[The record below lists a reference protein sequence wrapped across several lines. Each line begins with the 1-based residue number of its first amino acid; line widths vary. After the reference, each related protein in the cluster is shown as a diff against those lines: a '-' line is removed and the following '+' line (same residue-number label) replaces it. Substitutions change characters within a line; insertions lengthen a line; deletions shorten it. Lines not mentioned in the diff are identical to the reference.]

1 MRDKKLLKISIKK
14 AAIIIILLL
23 TAIIVLFVAIK
34 LNHKLPKSPE
44 TRNMISIK
52 ILTSLKQSIRNE
64 NAADK
69 MQEIFPEG
77 ACFTL
82 TLYGLSWANLAV
94 LSDIG
99 DEIKENAL
107 IEILWTIKQYDEKY
121 VVQYFEDTE
130 VRNGVFWLGQ
140 KNLLLGKF
148 IETTN
153 CENKYPDIVNE
164 FHENSNMLFD
174 QFMKNPTR
182 HLNSYKNLCWPAD
195 NVTALLSL
203 SIHDKLYKTTYMK
216 AYEEWKVWTIN
227 NPDPQTGLPAGQLNN
242 TTGELL
248 QTSRGCANSW
258 IISLL
263 AEMDSEY
270 SKELYL
276 KYKQYFLI
284 ERLGI
289 KMFREYPKGVDN
301 PADVD
306 SGPIIWG
313 AGVAAS
319 GLGIG
324 AALKN
329 NDYETA
335 NDLVKLLNIFSFEN
349 NKDSGREYFFG
360 KLPIADAFIAWQ
372 FRLNN
377 SDKIIQ
383 TKE

>member
-1 MRDKKLLKISIKK
+1 MKEKKLLKISMKK
-14 AAIIIILLL
+14 VAIAITLLL
-23 TAIIVLFVAIK
+23 TVTIALYLALK
-34 LNHKLPKSPE
+34 LTDKLPESPE
-44 TRNMISIK
+44 TRSEIAIK
-52 ILTSLKQSIRNE
+52 ILTSLKQSVRNE

-94 LSDIG
+94 LYNNEH
-99 DEIKENAL
+99 EIKENAL
-107 IEILWTIKQYDEKY
+107 NEILWTINQYDQKY

-148 IETTN
+148 IEITN
-153 CENKYPDIVNE
+153 FENNLDIVNE

-174 QFMKNPTR
+174 QFIKNPTR

-203 SIHDKLYKTTYMK
+203 SIHDKLYQTNYME

-258 IISLL
+258 IITLL
-263 AEMDSEY
+263 AEMDAEY

-372 FRLNN
+372 FSLNN